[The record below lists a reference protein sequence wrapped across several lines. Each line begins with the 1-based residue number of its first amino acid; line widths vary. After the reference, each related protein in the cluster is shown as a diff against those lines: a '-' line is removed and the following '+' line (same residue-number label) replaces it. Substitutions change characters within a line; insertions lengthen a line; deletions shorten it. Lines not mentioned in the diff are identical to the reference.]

1 MLAGR
6 ARRVRHTGGWAF
18 RALLQ
23 VFRLESF
30 MEEPL
35 LQVRDL
41 TKTYTQ
47 HRFLSRKRREIHALR
62 GVSLSIYRG
71 CTLALVGES
80 GSGKS
85 TLARCVARLEDA
97 TTGQVWFGDT
107 DLTTLNSAQL
117 KPFRCRI
124 QLLLQDSAAA
134 MNPKFRAWEV
144 VSEPLQIQRRGTTG
158 QVKAKTLA
166 IMELVGLPE
175 TLAERHP
182 HELSGGQRQRLAIA
196 RALVLDPEFL
206 VLDEPFVG
214 LDVSVQAQIANLLLA
229 LQRERLLTYLVI
241 AHDLAL
247 ASSLADEIAV
257 IQSGTIIEHATSSE
271 ILQAP
276 QQSYTAQLVA
286 EACGSVAMRPS
297 TGGEL

>member
-1 MLAGR
+1 
-6 ARRVRHTGGWAF
+6 
-18 RALLQ
+18 
-23 VFRLESF
+23 

-47 HRFLSRKRREIHALR
+47 HRFLSRKHREIPALR
-62 GVSLSIYRG
+62 GVSLSIRRG

-85 TLARCVARLEDA
+85 TLARCVARLENP
-97 TTGQVWFGDT
+97 TTGQIWFGDT

-117 KPFRCRI
+117 KPFRPKI
-124 QLLLQDSAAA
+124 QLLYQESATAI
-134 MNPKFRAWEV
+134 NPNFLAWEV
-144 VSEPLQIQRRGTTG
+144 VAEPLRIQRRGTTG
-158 QVKAKTLA
+158 QAKAGALE
-166 IMELVGLPE
+166 MMHQVGLPE
-175 TLAERHP
+175 TLAERRS

-229 LQRERLLTYLVI
+229 LQRERSLTYLLI

-247 ASSLADEIAV
+247 ACSLADEIAV
-257 IQSGTIIEHATSSE
+257 IHSGRIIDSATPAE
-271 ILQAP
+271 ILQTP
-276 QQSYTAQLVA
+276 RQPYTAQLIA
-286 EACGSVAMRPS
+286 AASGSVATRPS
-297 TGGEL
+297 TGEGL

>member
-1 MLAGR
+1 MD
-6 ARRVRHTGGWAF
+6 
-18 RALLQ
+18 
-23 VFRLESF
+23 
-30 MEEPL
+30 EPL

-41 TKTYTQ
+41 TKTYSQ
-47 HRFLSRKRREIHALR
+47 HGILSRKRREISVLR
-62 GVSLSIYRG
+62 GVSLSVRRG
-71 CTLALVGES
+71 CTLGLVGES

-85 TLARCVARLEDA
+85 TLARCVTRLENP
-97 TTGQVWFGDT
+97 TSGQIWFGDT
-107 DLTTLNSAQL
+107 DLASLDHAQL

-134 MNPKFRAWEV
+134 ISPLFLAWEV
-144 VSEPLQIQRRGTTG
+144 VAEPLRIQQRGTAG
-158 QVKAKTLA
+158 QAKAKALEM
-166 IMELVGLPE
+166 MEQVGLPK

-196 RALVLDPEFL
+196 RALVLGPEFL

-229 LQRERLLTYLVI
+229 LQKERSLTYLLI

-257 IQSGTIIEHATSSE
+257 IQAGIIIESAIPSE
-271 ILQAP
+271 ILQTP
-276 QQSYTAQLVA
+276 QQPYTAQLVA
-286 EACGSVAMRPS
+286 AACGPGVRRAGA
-297 TGGEL
+297 GGAL

>member
-1 MLAGR
+1 MDG
-6 ARRVRHTGGWAF
+6 
-18 RALLQ
+18 
-23 VFRLESF
+23 
-30 MEEPL
+30 PL

-41 TKTYTQ
+41 TKTYSQ
-47 HRFLSRKRREIHALR
+47 HRFLSPKRREIFALR
-62 GVSLSIYRG
+62 GVSFSIRRG

-85 TLARCVARLEDA
+85 TLARCVARLEDP
-97 TTGQVWFGDT
+97 TTGQIWFGDT
-107 DLTTLNSAQL
+107 DLASLDHAQL

-134 MNPKFRAWEV
+134 INPLFLAWEV
-144 VSEPLQIQRRGTTG
+144 VAEPLRIQQRGTAG
-158 QVKAKTLA
+158 QAKTKALE
-166 IMELVGLPE
+166 IMQQVGLPE
-175 TLAERHP
+175 TLAERRP

-196 RALVLDPEFL
+196 RALVLDPELL

-229 LQRERLLTYLVI
+229 LQEERSLTYLLI

-257 IQSGTIIEHATSSE
+257 IHSGRIIENATPSE
-271 ILQAP
+271 ILQTP
-276 QQSYTAQLVA
+276 RQPYTAQLVA
-286 EACGSVAMRPS
+286 AACGPGVNRAR
-297 TGGEL
+297 TGGGL

>member
-1 MLAGR
+1 
-6 ARRVRHTGGWAF
+6 
-18 RALLQ
+18 
-23 VFRLESF
+23 

-47 HRFLSRKRREIHALR
+47 HRFLSRKHREIPALR
-62 GVSLSIYRG
+62 GVSLSIRRG

-85 TLARCVARLEDA
+85 SLARCVAGLESPS
-97 TTGQVWFGDT
+97 TGQICFGDT
-107 DLTTLNSAQL
+107 DLATLNSSQL

-124 QLLLQDSAAA
+124 QLLFQDSSTAI
-134 MNPKFRAWEV
+134 NPHFLAWEV
-144 VSEPLQIQRRGTTG
+144 VAEPLRIQRRGTTV
-158 QVKAKTLA
+158 QAKAQALA
-166 IMELVGLPE
+166 TMQRVGLPE
-175 TLAERHP
+175 TLAERRP
-182 HELSGGQRQRLAIA
+182 NELSGGQRQRVAIA

-229 LQRERLLTYLVI
+229 LQRERSLTYLLI

-247 ASSLADEIAV
+247 ACSLADEIAV
-257 IQSGTIIEHATSSE
+257 IHSGRIIDSATPAE
-271 ILQAP
+271 ILKTPRQP
-276 QQSYTAQLVA
+276 YTAQLVA
-286 EACGSVAMRPS
+286 AACGHGVKREGM
-297 TGGEL
+297 GGEL

>member
-1 MLAGR
+1 
-6 ARRVRHTGGWAF
+6 
-18 RALLQ
+18 
-23 VFRLESF
+23 

-41 TKTYTQ
+41 TKTYIQ
-47 HRFLSRKRREIHALR
+47 HRFLSPKLREIPALR
-62 GVSLSIYRG
+62 GVSLSIHRG

-85 TLARCVARLEDA
+85 TLARCIARLEDP

-107 DLTTLNSAQL
+107 ELTTLNSAQL
-117 KPFRCRI
+117 RPFRCRI

-134 MNPKFRAWEV
+134 INPKFLAWEV
-144 VSEPLQIQRRGTTG
+144 VAEPLGIQQRGTPG
-158 QVKAKTLA
+158 QGKTKALEM
-166 IMELVGLPE
+166 MEQVGLPE

>member
-1 MLAGR
+1 
-6 ARRVRHTGGWAF
+6 
-18 RALLQ
+18 
-23 VFRLESF
+23 

-47 HRFLSRKRREIHALR
+47 QRFFSRKRREIPALR
-62 GVSLSIYRG
+62 GVSLSIHRG
-71 CTLALVGES
+71 RTLALVGES

-85 TLARCVARLEDA
+85 TLARCVARLEDP
-97 TTGQVWFGDT
+97 TTGKVWFGDA
-107 DLTTLNSAQL
+107 DLTALNSAQL
-117 KPFRCRI
+117 KPLRCRI

-134 MNPKFRAWEV
+134 INPYFQAWEAV
-144 VSEPLQIQRRGTTG
+144 AEPLRIQQRGTTG
-158 QVKAKTLA
+158 QAKAKSLE
-166 IMELVGLPE
+166 MMQQVGLQE
-175 TLAERHP
+175 TLAERYP
-182 HELSGGQRQRLAIA
+182 HELSGGERQRLAIA

-229 LQRERLLTYLVI
+229 LQSERSLTYLLI

-247 ASSLADEIAV
+247 VSSLSDEIAV
-257 IQSGTIIEHATSSE
+257 IHSGIIIENALSSE

-276 QQSYTAQLVA
+276 RQSYTAQLVA
-286 EACGSVAMRPS
+286 AACGPGVKRVVM
-297 TGGEL
+297 GGEL

>member
-1 MLAGR
+1 MD
-6 ARRVRHTGGWAF
+6 
-18 RALLQ
+18 
-23 VFRLESF
+23 
-30 MEEPL
+30 EPL

-47 HRFLSRKRREIHALR
+47 HRFLSRKRREIPALR
-62 GVSLSIYRG
+62 GVSLSVRRG
-71 CTLALVGES
+71 CTLGLVGES

-85 TLARCVARLEDA
+85 TLARCVARLENP
-97 TTGQVWFGDT
+97 TTGQIWFGDT
-107 DLTTLNSAQL
+107 DLTNLNCAQL

-134 MNPKFRAWEV
+134 INPRFLAWEV
-144 VSEPLQIQRRGTTG
+144 VAEPLRIQQRGTAG
-158 QVKAKTLA
+158 QVKAKALE
-166 IMELVGLPE
+166 IMQQVGLPG
-175 TLAERHP
+175 TLAERRP

-196 RALVLDPEFL
+196 RALVLDPEFI

-229 LQRERLLTYLVI
+229 LQEERSLTYLLI

-257 IQSGTIIEHATSSE
+257 IHAGTIIESATPSE
-271 ILQAP
+271 ILRTP
-276 QQSYTAQLVA
+276 QQPYTAQLVA
-286 EACGSVAMRPS
+286 AACGPCARSADAD
-297 TGGEL
+297 GAL

>member
-1 MLAGR
+1 
-6 ARRVRHTGGWAF
+6 
-18 RALLQ
+18 
-23 VFRLESF
+23 

-35 LQVRDL
+35 LQVREL

-47 HRFLSRKRREIHALR
+47 HRFLSHKRREIPALR
-62 GVSLSIYRG
+62 GVTLSIHRG

-97 TTGQVWFGDT
+97 TTGQIWFGDT

-134 MNPKFRAWEV
+134 MNPNFLAWEV
-144 VSEPLQIQRRGTTG
+144 VAEPLGIQQRGTPG
-158 QVKAKTLA
+158 QQKVKALE
-166 IMELVGLPE
+166 MMDQVGLPK

-196 RALVLDPEFL
+196 RAVVLDPEFL

-214 LDVSVQAQIANLLLA
+214 LDVSVQAQIGNLLLTI
-229 LQRERLLTYLVI
+229 QRERSLTYLLI

-247 ASSLADEIAV
+247 AISLSDEIAV
-257 IQSGTIIEHATSSE
+257 IHSGTIIENATPSE
-271 ILQAP
+271 ILQTP
-276 QQSYTAQLVA
+276 RQSYTTQLVA
-286 EACGSVAMRPS
+286 AACGPGVRRAG
-297 TGGEL
+297 TGGAL

>member
-1 MLAGR
+1 
-6 ARRVRHTGGWAF
+6 
-18 RALLQ
+18 
-23 VFRLESF
+23 

-134 MNPKFRAWEV
+134 INPYFLAWEV
-144 VSEPLQIQRRGTTG
+144 VAEPLSIQQRSTPG
-158 QVKAKTLA
+158 QGKTKALEM
-166 IMELVGLPE
+166 MEQVGLPE

-229 LQRERLLTYLVI
+229 LQSKRSLTYLLI

-247 ASSLADEIAV
+247 ASSLSDEIAV
-257 IQSGTIIEHATSSE
+257 IHRGTIIEKATPSE
-271 ILQAP
+271 ILQSP
-276 QQSYTAQLVA
+276 QQDYTTQLVA
-286 EACGSVAMRPS
+286 AACGHGVKREGM
-297 TGGEL
+297 GGEL